1 MDKLSISEIEE
12 GLKSLEGWS
21 VTDSRLQKQFDFA
34 NFPELI
40 SFAVRVG
47 FLAEA
52 ADHHPDMLI
61 HYRRLTFMLWTHEVE
76 GLTLKDLDMARQIEA
91 ALNRY

>member
-1 MDKLSISEIEE
+1 MDKLSNSEVAE

-21 VTDSRLQKQFDFA
+21 VTDSRLQKHFDFA

-47 FLAEA
+47 FMAEA
-52 ADHHPDMLI
+52 TNHHPDMLI
-61 HYRRLTFMLWTHEVE
+61 QYRRLTFILWTHEVT
-76 GLTLKDLDMARQIEA
+76 GLTKKDLDLAKQIEA